1 MKKKKITRKELHNL
15 IWKTPVTH
23 ISKEYKITSYQIR
36 KICKVNNIPLPESG
50 HWMKLKFNK
59 KIVTKTLPQPEN
71 NSEIDIEDYNFKD
84 SPEIS
89 KREKEFKDLKNILP
103 SKLSKPHK
111 YISATKIYNDKI
123 KIRNNTRNWTMKID
137 TTNVISIDVS
147 DKLLSRALRFMDTF
161 IKIAEKRGY
170 EIFTSD
176 ITTTIKIK
184 EQSYNLRFREK
195 NKRIKKNSKTSWP
208 EYDLIPTGYL
218 SLKVETYYPIKEW
231 SDSKTK
237 QIENKLFNILSW
249 LELRAEK
256 DLQSSIETKLRHE
269 QKEKRR
275 KEAKELQRLKDEEL
289 LMFSNLMNSAT
300 RWHKSQYL
308 KNYIKEFEEYT
319 TQSNSFNAE
328 KEKWIE
334 WAKEKIDWYDP
345 FIEKEIELLKGIDRD
360 TLK

>member
-1 MKKKKITRKELHNL
+1 MKKNLTRKELYNL
-15 IWKTPVTH
+15 IWKTPISH
-23 ISKEYKITSYQIR
+23 IAKEYEITGYQIR
-36 KICKVNNIPLPESG
+36 KMCKVNNIPLPESG

-59 KIVTKTLPQPEN
+59 KVFIKTLSQPEN
-71 NSEIDIEDYNFKD
+71 NPKIDIEDYSFKD
-84 SPEIS
+84 SPEVY
-89 KREKEFKDLKNILP
+89 KKEKKLKDLKIIVPL
-103 SKLSKPHK
+103 KLSKPHR
-111 YISATKIYNDKI
+111 YIIATKIYNEKI

-137 TTNVISIDVS
+137 NTNVISIDVS
-147 DKLLSRALRFMDTF
+147 DKLFSRALRFMNTF

-184 EQSYNLRFREK
+184 EQLYNLRFREK
-195 NKRIKKNSKTSWP
+195 NKRIKKSTKTSWP

-218 SLKVETYYPIKEW
+218 SLKVDTYYPIKEW

-237 QIENKLFNILSW
+237 QIEDKLFNILSW

-256 DLQSSIETKLRHE
+256 DLQNSIETKLRHE
-269 QKEKRR
+269 QQEKRR
-275 KEAKELQRLKDEEL
+275 IVAKELQRLKDEEL

-308 KNYIKEFEEYT
+308 KNYIKEFEKYAI
-319 TQSNSFNAE
+319 QSNSLNAE
-328 KEKWIE
+328 NKKWLE
-334 WAKEKIDWYDP
+334 WAKEKVDWYNP
-345 FIEKEIELLKGIDRD
+345 FIEKEVELLKDVDRD